1 MKTNMSLF
9 RFSIVDF
16 LLLVLFNTIVFVG
29 LIGGINF
36 LLGQSFFSG
45 PSSSWIVIL
54 PFVILHPLLRS
65 IWNRNGILII
75 EDEQTYLYKSDSI
88 HKFLIQKGYVITRQN
103 ENETE
108 TEIIYDKGNRLSRFL
123 NIILREYIQINYNNN
138 EIRIHAKRN
147 LLNEFVCKIEKINKS
162 Y

>member
-16 LLLVLFNTIVFVG
+16 LLLLLFNTIVFVG
-29 LIGGINF
+29 LIGGVNF

-75 EDEQTYLYKSDSI
+75 EDEQTYLYKSNSI

-103 ENETE
+103 E

-123 NIILREYIQINYNNN
+123 NIIFREYIQINYINN

>member
-16 LLLVLFNTIVFVG
+16 LLLLLFNTIVFVG

-75 EDEQTYLYKSDSI
+75 EDEQTYLYKSNSI

-103 ENETE
+103 E

-123 NIILREYIQINYNNN
+123 NIIFREYIQINYNNN

>member
-16 LLLVLFNTIVFVG
+16 LLLLLFNTIVFVG

-36 LLGQSFFSG
+36 LLRQSFFSG

-88 HKFLIQKGYVITRQN
+88 TDPYDLVAYTFGGCIYYTVIK
-103 ENETE
+103 
-108 TEIIYDKGNRLSRFL
+108 IYNSKH
-123 NIILREYIQINYNNN
+123 
-138 EIRIHAKRN
+138 IR
-147 LLNEFVCKIEKINKS
+147 V
-162 Y
+162 

>member
-16 LLLVLFNTIVFVG
+16 LLLLLFNTIVFVG

-88 HKFLIQKGYVITRQN
+88 HKFLIQKGYIITRQN
-103 ENETE
+103 E
-108 TEIIYDKGNRLSRFL
+108 TEIMYDKENRLSRFL
-123 NIILREYIQINYNNN
+123 NIIFREYIQINYNNN

-147 LLNEFVCKIEKINKS
+147 LLNEFVCKIEKINKF

>member
-1 MKTNMSLF
+1 MKTNMYLF

-16 LLLVLFNTIVFVG
+16 LLLLLFNTIVFVG

-103 ENETE
+103 E

-123 NIILREYIQINYNNN
+123 NIIFREYIQINYINN

-147 LLNEFVCKIEKINKS
+147 LLNEFVCKIEEINKS
-162 Y
+162 D

>member
-16 LLLVLFNTIVFVG
+16 LLLLLFNTIVFVG

-75 EDEQTYLYKSDSI
+75 EDEQTYLYKSNSI

-103 ENETE
+103 E

-123 NIILREYIQINYNNN
+123 NIIFREYIQINYNNN

-147 LLNEFVCKIEKINKS
+147 LLNEFVCKIEELNKS

>member
-16 LLLVLFNTIVFVG
+16 LLLLLFNTIVFVG

-103 ENETE
+103 E

-123 NIILREYIQINYNNN
+123 NIIFREYIQINYINN

>member
-16 LLLVLFNTIVFVG
+16 LLLLLFNTIVFVG

-75 EDEQTYLYKSDSI
+75 EDEQTYLYKSNSI

-103 ENETE
+103 E
-108 TEIIYDKGNRLSRFL
+108 TEIMYDKENRLSRFL
-123 NIILREYIQINYNNN
+123 NIIFREYIQINYNNN

-147 LLNEFVCKIEKINKS
+147 LLNEFVCKIEEINKS

>member
-16 LLLVLFNTIVFVG
+16 LLLLLFNTIVFVG

-103 ENETE
+103 E
-108 TEIIYDKGNRLSRFL
+108 TEIMYDKENRLSRFL
-123 NIILREYIQINYNNN
+123 NIIFREYIQINYNNN

-147 LLNEFVCKIEKINKS
+147 LLNEFVCKIEEINKS

>member
-36 LLGQSFFSG
+36 LLRQSFFSG

-88 HKFLIQKGYVITRQN
+88 HKFLIQKGYIITRQN
-103 ENETE
+103 E
-108 TEIIYDKGNRLSRFL
+108 TEIMYDKENRLSRFL
-123 NIILREYIQINYNNN
+123 NIIFREYIQINYINN

>member
-1 MKTNMSLF
+1 MSLF

-16 LLLVLFNTIVFVG
+16 LLLLLFNTIVFVG

-88 HKFLIQKGYVITRQN
+88 HKFLIQKGYIITRQN
-103 ENETE
+103 E
-108 TEIIYDKGNRLSRFL
+108 TEIMYDKENRLSRFL
-123 NIILREYIQINYNNN
+123 NIIFREYIQINYNNN

-147 LLNEFVCKIEKINKS
+147 LLNEFVCKIEKINKF

>member
-16 LLLVLFNTIVFVG
+16 LLLLLFNTIVFVG

-45 PSSSWIVIL
+45 PSSSWIVLL

-75 EDEQTYLYKSDSI
+75 EDEQTYLYKSNSI
-88 HKFLIQKGYVITRQN
+88 HKFLIQKGYVITQQ
-103 ENETE
+103 NETE
-108 TEIIYDKGNRLSRFL
+108 IMYDKENRLSRFL
-123 NIILREYIQINYNNN
+123 NIIFREYIQINYNNN

>member
-1 MKTNMSLF
+1 MSLF

-16 LLLVLFNTIVFVG
+16 LLLLLFNTIVFVG

-75 EDEQTYLYKSDSI
+75 EDEQTYLYKSNSI
-88 HKFLIQKGYVITRQN
+88 HKFLIQKGYIITRQN
-103 ENETE
+103 E
-108 TEIIYDKGNRLSRFL
+108 TEIMYDKENRLSRFL
-123 NIILREYIQINYNNN
+123 NIIFREYIQINYNNN

-147 LLNEFVCKIEKINKS
+147 LLNEFVCKIEKINKF

>member
-1 MKTNMSLF
+1 MSLF

-16 LLLVLFNTIVFVG
+16 LLLLLFNTIVFVG

-36 LLGQSFFSG
+36 LLRQSFFSG

-88 HKFLIQKGYVITRQN
+88 HKFLIQKGYIITRQN
-103 ENETE
+103 E
-108 TEIIYDKGNRLSRFL
+108 TEIMYDKENRLSRFL
-123 NIILREYIQINYNNN
+123 NIIFREYIQINYNNN

-147 LLNEFVCKIEKINKS
+147 LLNEFVCKIEKINKF

>member
-16 LLLVLFNTIVFVG
+16 LLLLLFNTIVFVG

-88 HKFLIQKGYVITRQN
+88 HKFLIQKGYIITRQN
-103 ENETE
+103 E
-108 TEIIYDKGNRLSRFL
+108 TEIMYDKENRLSRFL
-123 NIILREYIQINYNNN
+123 NIIFREYIQINYNNN

>member
-16 LLLVLFNTIVFVG
+16 LLLLLFNTIVFVG
-29 LIGGINF
+29 LIGWINF

-65 IWNRNGILII
+65 IWNRNGIQII
-75 EDEQTYLYKSDSI
+75 EDEQTYLYKSNSI

-103 ENETE
+103 E

-123 NIILREYIQINYNNN
+123 NIIFREYIQINYINN

>member
-1 MKTNMSLF
+1 MSLF

-16 LLLVLFNTIVFVG
+16 LLLLLFNTIVFVG

-88 HKFLIQKGYVITRQN
+88 HKFLIQKGYIITRQN
-103 ENETE
+103 E
-108 TEIIYDKGNRLSRFL
+108 TEIMYDKENRLSRFL
-123 NIILREYIQINYNNN
+123 NIIFREYIQINYNNN
-138 EIRIHAKRN
+138 EIRIHAKIN
-147 LLNEFVCKIEKINKS
+147 LLNEFVCKIEKINKF

>member
-16 LLLVLFNTIVFVG
+16 LLLLLFNTIVFVG

-75 EDEQTYLYKSDSI
+75 EDEQTYLYKSNSI

-103 ENETE
+103 E
-108 TEIIYDKGNRLSRFL
+108 TEIMYDKENRLSRFL
-123 NIILREYIQINYNNN
+123 NIIFREYIQINYINN

>member
-16 LLLVLFNTIVFVG
+16 LLLLLFNTIVFVG

-75 EDEQTYLYKSDSI
+75 EDEQTYLYKSNSI

-103 ENETE
+103 E
-108 TEIIYDKGNRLSRFL
+108 TEIMYDKGNRLSRFL
-123 NIILREYIQINYNNN
+123 NIIFREYIQINYINN

>member
-16 LLLVLFNTIVFVG
+16 LLLLLFNTIVFIG
-29 LIGGINF
+29 LIGGINL

-54 PFVILHPLLRS
+54 PFVILYHLLRS

-88 HKFLIQKGYVITRQN
+88 HKFLIQKGYIITRQN
-103 ENETE
+103 E
-108 TEIIYDKGNRLSRFL
+108 TEIMYDKENRLSRFL
-123 NIILREYIQINYNNN
+123 NIIFREYIQINYNNN

-147 LLNEFVCKIEKINKS
+147 LLNEFVCKIEEINKS

>member
-16 LLLVLFNTIVFVG
+16 LLLLLFNTIVFVG

-75 EDEQTYLYKSDSI
+75 EDEQTYLYKSNSI

-103 ENETE
+103 E

-123 NIILREYIQINYNNN
+123 NIIFREYIQINYINN

-147 LLNEFVCKIEKINKS
+147 LLNEFVFKIEKINKS

>member
-16 LLLVLFNTIVFVG
+16 LLLLLFNTIVFVG

-54 PFVILHPLLRS
+54 PFVILYPLLRS

-75 EDEQTYLYKSDSI
+75 EDEQTYLYKSNSI

-103 ENETE
+103 E

-123 NIILREYIQINYNNN
+123 NIIFREYIQINYINN

>member
-1 MKTNMSLF
+1 MSLF

-16 LLLVLFNTIVFVG
+16 LLLLLFNTIVFVG
-29 LIGGINF
+29 LIGWINF

-75 EDEQTYLYKSDSI
+75 EDEQTYLYKSNSI

-103 ENETE
+103 E

>member
-16 LLLVLFNTIVFVG
+16 LLLLLFNTIVFVG

-103 ENETE
+103 E
-108 TEIIYDKGNRLSRFL
+108 TEIMYDKENRLSRFL
-123 NIILREYIQINYNNN
+123 NIIFREYIQINYNNN

>member
-1 MKTNMSLF
+1 MSLF

-16 LLLVLFNTIVFVG
+16 LLLLLFNTIVFVG

-88 HKFLIQKGYVITRQN
+88 HKFLIQKGYIITRQN
-103 ENETE
+103 E
-108 TEIIYDKGNRLSRFL
+108 TEIMYDKENRLSRFL
-123 NIILREYIQINYNNN
+123 NIIFREYIQINYINN

>member
-1 MKTNMSLF
+1 MSLF

-16 LLLVLFNTIVFVG
+16 LLLLLFNTIVFVG

-75 EDEQTYLYKSDSI
+75 EDEQTYLYKSNSI
-88 HKFLIQKGYVITRQN
+88 HKFLIQKGYVITQQ
-103 ENETE
+103 NETE
-108 TEIIYDKGNRLSRFL
+108 IMYDKENRLSRFL
-123 NIILREYIQINYNNN
+123 NIIFREYIQINYINN

>member
-16 LLLVLFNTIVFVG
+16 LLLLLFNTIVFVG

-75 EDEQTYLYKSDSI
+75 EDEQIYLYKSDSI
-88 HKFLIQKGYVITRQN
+88 HKFLIQKGYIITRQN
-103 ENETE
+103 E
-108 TEIIYDKGNRLSRFL
+108 TEIMYDKENRLSRFL
-123 NIILREYIQINYNNN
+123 NIIFREYIQINYINN

>member
-1 MKTNMSLF
+1 MSLF

-16 LLLVLFNTIVFVG
+16 LLLLLFNTIVFVG

-88 HKFLIQKGYVITRQN
+88 HKFLIQKGYVITQQ
-103 ENETE
+103 NETE
-108 TEIIYDKGNRLSRFL
+108 IMYDKENRLSRFL
-123 NIILREYIQINYNNN
+123 NIIFREYIQINYNNN

>member
-1 MKTNMSLF
+1 MSLF

-16 LLLVLFNTIVFVG
+16 LLLLLFNTIVFVG

-45 PSSSWIVIL
+45 PSSSWIVLL

-75 EDEQTYLYKSDSI
+75 EDEQTYLYKSNSI

-103 ENETE
+103 E
-108 TEIIYDKGNRLSRFL
+108 TEIMYDKENRLSRFL
-123 NIILREYIQINYNNN
+123 NIIFREYIQINYNNN

>member
-1 MKTNMSLF
+1 MSLF

-16 LLLVLFNTIVFVG
+16 LLLLLFNTIVFVG
-29 LIGGINF
+29 LIGWINF

-75 EDEQTYLYKSDSI
+75 EDEQTYLYKSNSI

-103 ENETE
+103 E
-108 TEIIYDKGNRLSRFL
+108 TEIIYDKGNGLSRFL
-123 NIILREYIQINYNNN
+123 NIIFREYIQINYINN

>member
-16 LLLVLFNTIVFVG
+16 LLLLLFNTIVFVG
-29 LIGGINF
+29 LIGWINF

-75 EDEQTYLYKSDSI
+75 EDEQTYLYKSNSI

-103 ENETE
+103 E

-123 NIILREYIQINYNNN
+123 NIIFREYIQINYINN

>member
-16 LLLVLFNTIVFVG
+16 LLLLLFNTIVFVG
-29 LIGGINF
+29 LIGWINF

-88 HKFLIQKGYVITRQN
+88 HKFLIQKGYIITRQN
-103 ENETE
+103 E
-108 TEIIYDKGNRLSRFL
+108 TEIMYDKENRLSRFL
-123 NIILREYIQINYNNN
+123 NIIFREYIQINYNNN

-147 LLNEFVCKIEKINKS
+147 LLNEFVCKIEKINKF

>member
-16 LLLVLFNTIVFVG
+16 LLLLLFNTIVFVG

-45 PSSSWIVIL
+45 PSSSWIVLL

-75 EDEQTYLYKSDSI
+75 EDEQTYLYKSNSI

-103 ENETE
+103 E
-108 TEIIYDKGNRLSRFL
+108 TEIMYDKENRLSRFL
-123 NIILREYIQINYNNN
+123 NIIFREYIQINYNNN

>member
-88 HKFLIQKGYVITRQN
+88 HKFLIQKGYIITRQN
-103 ENETE
+103 E
-108 TEIIYDKGNRLSRFL
+108 TEIMYDKENRLSRFL
-123 NIILREYIQINYNNN
+123 NIIFREYIQINYNNN

>member
-16 LLLVLFNTIVFVG
+16 LLLLLFNTIVFVG

-75 EDEQTYLYKSDSI
+75 EDEQTYLYKSNSI

-103 ENETE
+103 E

-123 NIILREYIQINYNNN
+123 NIIFREYIQINYINN

>member
-16 LLLVLFNTIVFVG
+16 LLLLLFNTIVFVG

-75 EDEQTYLYKSDSI
+75 EDEQTYLYKSNSI
-88 HKFLIQKGYVITRQN
+88 HKFLIQKGYVITRR
-103 ENETE
+103 NETE
-108 TEIIYDKGNRLSRFL
+108 IMYDKENRLSRFL
-123 NIILREYIQINYNNN
+123 NIIFREYIQINYNNN

>member
-16 LLLVLFNTIVFVG
+16 LLLLLFNTIVFVG

-88 HKFLIQKGYVITRQN
+88 HKFLIQKGYIITRQN
-103 ENETE
+103 E
-108 TEIIYDKGNRLSRFL
+108 TEIMYDKENRLSRFL
-123 NIILREYIQINYNNN
+123 NIIFREYIQINYINN

>member
-16 LLLVLFNTIVFVG
+16 LLLLLFNTIVFVG

-88 HKFLIQKGYVITRQN
+88 HKFLIQKGYIITRQN
-103 ENETE
+103 E
-108 TEIIYDKGNRLSRFL
+108 TEIMYDKGNRLSRFL
-123 NIILREYIQINYNNN
+123 NIIFREYIQINYINN

-147 LLNEFVCKIEKINKS
+147 LLNEFVFKIEKINKS